1 LSENHITEIETKQNK
16 SVILFE
22 TRWAEVLRVFTSLA
36 DIPVRAEEGNSDHF
50 ASERGCAVTRSTPQ
64 GWVVVFAEK
73 MRSMPEAT
81 VDAVVRHEIGHLL
94 DLSIP
99 TEFLDDLARSRG
111 TVLPS
116 TLERRADALAE
127 WLWGDRLYY
136 DDRLIQTLAG
146 GTSPRPE
153 SLGL

>member
-1 LSENHITEIETKQNK
+1 M
-16 SVILFE
+16 
-22 TRWAEVLRVFTSLA
+22 FTSLEA
-36 DIPVRAEEGNSDHF
+36 IPVRAEEGHSDHF

-64 GWVVVFAEK
+64 GWVIVFAEK
-73 MRSMPEAT
+73 MRNMPDAT
-81 VDAVVRHEIGHLL
+81 VDAVVRHEIGHLM
-94 DLSIP
+94 DFSIP
-99 TEFLDDLARSRG
+99 TDFLDELARSRG
-111 TVLPS
+111 MILPS

>member
-1 LSENHITEIETKQNK
+1 MSCKA
-16 SVILFE
+16 ILLFK

-36 DIPVRAEEGNSDHF
+36 DIPVRAEEGQSEHF
-50 ASERGCAVTRSTPQ
+50 ASERGCAVTRYAPP
-64 GWVVVFAEK
+64 GWVVVFSEK

-81 VDAVVRHEIGHLL
+81 VDAVIRHEIGHLL

-99 TEFLDDLARSRG
+99 TDFLDDLARSRG
-111 TVLPS
+111 TELPS

-136 DDRLIQTLAG
+136 DERLIQTLAG
-146 GTSPRPE
+146 GTYPRPE